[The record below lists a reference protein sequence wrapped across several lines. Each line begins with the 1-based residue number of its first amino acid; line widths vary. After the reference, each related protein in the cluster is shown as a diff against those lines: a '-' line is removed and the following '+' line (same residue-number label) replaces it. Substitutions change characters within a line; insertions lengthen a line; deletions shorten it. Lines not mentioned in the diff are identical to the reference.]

1 MKVTLEREG
10 KNIVKMGIEL
20 EPDKVSR
27 AYEMACRQLSHQV
40 RIPGFRPGKAPRMII
55 EKTIGEEAIKREAL
69 EKLVPE
75 LINEALLKENLD
87 IITAPEYSNFDFKL
101 GQPLKFEAKFE
112 IRPEVKLGSYKE
124 IEVNVPEVALPED
137 ALERAL
143 TNVAETKASLA
154 PVEGRAAEM
163 GDTAVIDFECFV
175 DGKPL
180 EGGKAD
186 SLMLD
191 LVEGSFL
198 PGFCEQVVGKNA
210 KDKFKAKATFP
221 ENYKRKEVAGKEAEF
236 DVHLKEI
243 RKKTTPDVNDELA
256 KSVGHEN
263 LDGLK
268 ESIKAELHEV
278 VKQENES
285 RAQRMVVE
293 AVALSA
299 QVDIPE
305 TMVERERDLLLGQL
319 RRYVEQ
325 QGQPWEEFE
334 ATDEYSQ
341 MKTTKLEE
349 ARQRVLTSLVLGAVV
364 REEKL
369 TVNDEEMAPYY
380 AELAM
385 RYQLRPDQFE
395 EFANNEDVRRQVA
408 EEVLTGKVVELL
420 VSSAKINFV
429 PDECTEDHDHAAHGH
444 SGKAVAK
451 ADKAETKT
459 EAKASA
465 EGKEKPKAEAGKK
478 ASKKAE

>member
-75 LINEALLKENLD
+75 CINEALFKEKLD
-87 IITAPEYSNFDFKL
+87 IITPPEYSNFDFKL

-124 IEVNVPEVALPED
+124 VEVNVPEVALPED

-143 TNVAETKASLA
+143 ANVAETKASLA
-154 PVEGRAAEM
+154 PIEGRAAEM
-163 GDTAVIDFECFV
+163 ADTVVVDFECFV
-175 DGKPL
+175 DGAIID
-180 EGGKAD
+180 GGKAD
-186 SLMLD
+186 SMVLELK
-191 LVEGSFL
+191 EGSFL
-198 PGFCEQVVGKNA
+198 PGFCEQIVAKNAKEDFSINCKFPEDYRRKEIAGKNA
-210 KDKFKAKATFP
+210 EFKVK
-221 ENYKRKEVAGKEAEF
+221 
-236 DVHLKEI
+236 LKEI
-243 RKKTTPDVNDELA
+243 RKKVTPDINDELA

-263 LDGLK
+263 LDALK
-268 ESIKAELHEV
+268 ESIKAELLEV
-278 VKQENES
+278 VKQENEA

-293 AVALSA
+293 AVALTA
-299 QVDIPE
+299 DVDIPD
-305 TMVERERDLLLGQL
+305 TMVERERDLLMGQL

-325 QGQPWEEFE
+325 NGQAWEDFE
-334 ATDEYSQ
+334 ASADGKQ
-341 MKTTKLEE
+341 MQETKMEE

-364 REEKL
+364 RAEQL
-369 TVNDEEMAPYY
+369 TVNEEEMAPYY

-385 RYQLRPDQFE
+385 RYNLRPDQFE
-395 EFANNEDVRRQVA
+395 EFASNEDVRRQVA

-420 VSSAKINFV
+420 VSHAKINYV
-429 PDECTEDHDHAAHGH
+429 PDVCTEDHDHSAHGH
-444 SGKAVAK
+444 AGHSHGDHDHKEDAQ
-451 ADKAETKT
+451 T
-459 EAKASA
+459 E
-465 EGKEKPKAEAGKK
+465 EKPKAESGKK
-478 ASKKAE
+478 GKKKAE

>member
-10 KNIVKMGIEL
+10 KNVVKMGIEL

-75 LINEALLKENLD
+75 LINEALFKENLD

-101 GQPLKFEAKFE
+101 GEPLKFEAKFE
-112 IRPEVKLGSYKE
+112 VRPEVKLGGYKE

-143 TNVAETKASLA
+143 TNVAETKSSLA

-163 GDTAVIDFECFV
+163 GDTVVIDFECSV
-175 DGKPL
+175 DGKVI

-186 SLMLD
+186 AMILELK
-191 LVEGSFL
+191 EGSFL
-198 PGFCEQVVGKNA
+198 PGFCEQIVGKNSA
-210 KDKFKAKATFP
+210 DKFKTKASFP
-221 ENYKRKEVAGKEAEF
+221 DDYRRKEIAGKEAEF
-236 DVHLKEI
+236 DIHLKEI
-243 RKKTTPDVNDELA
+243 RKKFIPDINDELA
-256 KSVGHEN
+256 KSVGHET
-263 LDGLK
+263 LDALK
-268 ESIKAELHEV
+268 ESIKAELQEV

-293 AVALSA
+293 AVAHTA
-299 QVDIPE
+299 DVDIPE

-325 QGQPWEEFE
+325 NGQPWEEFE
-334 ATDEYSQ
+334 ATDEYAQ

-385 RYQLRPDQFE
+385 RYNLRPDQFE

-420 VSSAKINFV
+420 VGTAKINFV

-444 SGKAVAK
+444 SGKA
-451 ADKAETKT
+451 
-459 EAKASA
+459 ASA
-465 EGKEKPKAEAGKK
+465 KEEKPKAESGKK
-478 ASKKAE
+478 AKKGAE